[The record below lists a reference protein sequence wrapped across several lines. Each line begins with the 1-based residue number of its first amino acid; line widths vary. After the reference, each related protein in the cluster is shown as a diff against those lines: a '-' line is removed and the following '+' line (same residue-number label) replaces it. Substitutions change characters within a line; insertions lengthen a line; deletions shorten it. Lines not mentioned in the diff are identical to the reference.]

1 MGYRVED
8 DCVGCDHCIDCG
20 RKHIKIH
27 YCDVCDDDVNEL
39 FYDLNGREVCWDCFK
54 EQFMSKICD
63 DMDEDRCAQCG
74 TDAEELFQIDGE
86 WVCNECLEELAEKVD
101 MED

>member
-8 DCVGCDHCIDCG
+8 DCVGCDYCRDCG

-27 YCDVCDDDVNEL
+27 YCDVCDDNVNEL

-54 EQFMSKICD
+54 EQFEQRVCED
-63 DMDEDRCAQCG
+63 DDITECSNCGNTEDILYRV
-74 TDAEELFQIDGE
+74 EGE
-86 WVCNECLEELAEKVD
+86 WICEACMMDLAEKV
-101 MED
+101 EE